1 MPIPALSPRRHST
14 YKARAAMEAPMRD
27 ASITRKTAETEI
39 SVSVNLDGSGAAEIS
54 TGVGF
59 FDHMLD
65 QLARHSLIDIK
76 VAAKGDLHIDD
87 HHTVEDV
94 GIALGQA
101 LARAVGDKKGIR
113 RYGHFALAM
122 DDAQVACALD
132 LSARPFL
139 ICNLDFPTQKI
150 GTFDTELVR
159 EFFQALATHGGITLH
174 IDKHHGL
181 NAHHIAEAAFKALAK
196 SLRMAVEKDPRNDAL
211 PSTKGAL

>member
-1 MPIPALSPRRHST
+1 
-14 YKARAAMEAPMRD
+14 MRT
-27 ASITRKTAETEI
+27 AKITRKTAETDI
-39 SVSVNLDGSGAAEIS
+39 SVEINLDGSGTYDNQ

-65 QLARHSLIDIK
+65 QLSRHSLVDMKIRA
-76 VAAKGDLHIDD
+76 VGDLHIDD

-101 LARAVGDKKGIR
+101 LVAAVGDKKGIR
-113 RYGHFALAM
+113 RYGECHLPM
-122 DDAQVACALD
+122 DDAQVRCALD

-139 ICNLDFPTQKI
+139 VWNAEMPTAKI

-174 IDKHHGL
+174 IDQIHGF
-181 NAHHIAEAAFKALAK
+181 NSHHIAEAAFKAVARA
-196 SLRMAVEKDPRNDAL
+196 LRIALETDPRKSDAI
-211 PSTKGAL
+211 PSTKGKL